1 MVSDLQR
8 LGPFGHGN
16 RRPVFVSKGLQVAAA
31 PRRMGKTGDHLSILV
46 RQGQNTMRAVAF
58 GAGDLAERLR
68 VGSTIDLA
76 FEPTINE
83 YNGTSSVELEVKDLQ
98 FVA

>member
-1 MVSDLQR
+1 
-8 LGPFGHGN
+8 
-16 RRPVFVSKGLQVAAA
+16 
-31 PRRMGKTGDHLSILV
+31 MGKTGDHLSLLV

-58 GAGDLAERLR
+58 GAGDLAERLQ

-76 FEPTINE
+76 FEPTINT

-98 FVA
+98 FVG